1 MHPILIPIEIGGHDL
16 SLHTYGVMMALAF
29 IVGIWLAV
37 REARR
42 TALDPELVMDLA
54 FWVLIA
60 GLVGS
65 RILFI
70 IVNVDQYWYACADY
84 QHFNAAFDPPEPLDG
99 PHCFEVLKVW
109 TGGLVFYGGLLG
121 ALAMGW
127 WFCRKNRLSY
137 LRMADILIPSVA
149 LGQSFGRIGCLTAGC
164 CWGKPCHL
172 PWGIHLPAHG
182 MAWKGQVEAGIIDR
196 WAETTA
202 AIHPTQLYE
211 SAATLCL
218 FAFLVVFR
226 SRKRYHGQVLLLYLL
241 VYPVLRSVIEV
252 FRGDRE
258 RGALFHW
265 GNEALNGVLGL
276 PEGSWVLL
284 STSQFISLLVAAT
297 ALVTLV
303 VLRGRRRRSEA
314 APAT

>member
-29 IVGIWLAV
+29 VTGIWLAV

-42 TALDPELVMDLA
+42 TGLDPEMVMDLA
-54 FWVLIA
+54 FWILIA

-70 IVNVDQYWYACADY
+70 IVNVDQYYYACADY
-84 QHFNAAFDPPEPLDG
+84 AYFNTTFDPPEPLDG

-109 TGGLVFYGGLLG
+109 TGGLVYYGGLLG
-121 ALAMGW
+121 ALAAGF
-127 WFCRKNRLSY
+127 WFCRRNGLSY
-137 LRMADILIPSVA
+137 LRMADIMIPQVA
-149 LGQSFGRIGCLTAGC
+149 LGQAFGRIGCLAAGC

-202 AIHPTQLYE
+202 AIHPTQFYE
-211 SAATLCL
+211 SVTTL
-218 FAFLVVFR
+218 AIFLLLILFR
-226 SRKRYHGQVLLLYLL
+226 SRKRYHGQILLLYLM
-241 VYPVLRSVIEV
+241 VYPVARSCIEV
-252 FRGDRE
+252 FRGDKE

-265 GNEALNGVLGL
+265 GNDTLNAFLGL
-276 PEGSWVLL
+276 PEGAWVLL
-284 STSQFISLLVAAT
+284 STSQFISLLVAAA

-303 VLRGRRRRSEA
+303 VLRRRRLAAE
-314 APAT
+314 APAST